1 MPLLGTQTYCDV
13 RPNFN
18 ILFIYLFTYLSL
30 FCISVGLAAAVPK
43 LELFIALIGAF
54 SCNSLALIIPPLFHT
69 ILFWDE
75 FDGMKGKLAIA
86 RNGLLFLIG
95 MAGMVSGTIVS
106 VSDIL
111 DYFINGDDD

>member
-1 MPLLGTQTYCDV
+1 MQ
-13 RPNFN
+13 
-18 ILFIYLFTYLSL
+18 YLSS
-30 FCISVGLAAAVPK
+30 FRISVGLAAAVPK
-43 LELFIALIGAF
+43 LELFIALIGAL
-54 SCNSLALIIPPLFHT
+54 SSSTLALIAPPIFHT
-69 ILFWDE
+69 IIFWDE

-86 RNGLLFLIG
+86 RNGFLFLFG